1 MFSLLI
7 KAFVMFVTYFY
18 YFKLTYTLFQHVE
31 KVLKIVFIEI
41 FSRQKTLHKKPTDHQ
56 LFYVPYSAWRGFQP
70 GFPKCLKNVTFPK
83 FQVNTLLFTKKRLK
97 HRYFHAHIAKFLRT
111 AFLKNIWK
119 WLLLYNHFPEKMMI
133 NLLHATGF
141 FLYSLK
147 T

>member
-56 LFYVPYSAWRGFQP
+56 LCFTYLTVRGEAFSLV
-70 GFPKCLKNVTFPK
+70 FPNASKTSPSQNFKLIPCFLLKRDSN
-83 FQVNTLLFTKKRLK
+83 
-97 HRYFHAHIAKFLRT
+97 RYFHAHIAKFLRT
-111 AFLKNIWK
+111 GFLKNIWK

-141 FLYSLK
+141 F
-147 T
+147 